1 MFLVPLVVTYALEF
15 ITANIG
21 SRALSFSGPLL
32 LVSVEFRLCVCPQL
46 WGQISRKPKVLGEK
60 LLWEAYRKVVGGF
73 RMVTSPMTS
82 RDPMTS

>member
-46 WGQISRKPKVLGEK
+46 
-60 LLWEAYRKVVGGF
+60 
-73 RMVTSPMTS
+73 
-82 RDPMTS
+82 